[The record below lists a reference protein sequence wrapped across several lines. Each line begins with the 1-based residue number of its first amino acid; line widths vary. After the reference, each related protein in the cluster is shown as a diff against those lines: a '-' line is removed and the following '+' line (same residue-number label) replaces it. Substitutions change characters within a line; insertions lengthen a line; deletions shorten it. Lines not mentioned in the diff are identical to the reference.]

1 MEASATL
8 NRRQRRQ
15 AMRNSKSP
23 NNRKNN
29 QRAIQ
34 VIWSEPRR
42 ILIGSYTT
50 KSGQVKNRYRIN
62 PNAKALKIVVHKLY
76 RTQY

>member
-1 MEASATL
+1 MEATATL

-34 VIWSEPRR
+34 VVWSEPKK
-42 ILIGSYTT
+42 ILVSSYTT
-50 KSGQVKNRYRIN
+50 KSGQVKNRYRTN
-62 PNAKALKIVVHKLY
+62 PNAKVLKIIVHKLH
-76 RTQY
+76 RVQY

>member
-1 MEASATL
+1 MEATATL

-23 NNRKNN
+23 NNHKNN
-29 QRAIQ
+29 QRVIQ
-34 VIWSEPRR
+34 IIWSEPRR
-42 ILIGSYTT
+42 TLIGSYTT

-62 PNAKALKIVVHKLY
+62 PNAKALKIVVRKLY

>member
-1 MEASATL
+1 MEATATL

-62 PNAKALKIVVHKLY
+62 PNAKALKIVVYKLY
-76 RTQY
+76 RIQY